1 MRALFIGGG
10 KSGKSTAAQ
19 RLAASLAGGGPLYYW
34 ATMTPHDGE
43 DEARIQRHRDDRA
56 GMEFVKNHAAWV
68 VAVLV
73 LGIRRQHLHKSAA
86 ITEPQ
91 LPPGV
96 YDLYPLP
103 EIGRAHV

>member
-56 GMEFVKNHAAWV
+56 GMGFTIMESFMDTLKVRSQ
-68 VAVLV
+68 
-73 LGIRRQHLHKSAA
+73 LGKGTVTS
-86 ITEPQ
+86 
-91 LPPGV
+91 
-96 YDLYPLP
+96 
-103 EIGRAHV
+103 

>member
-56 GMEFVKNHAAWV
+56 GMGFTTVERA
-68 VAVLV
+68 LTC
-73 LGIRRQHLHKSAA
+73 RRGWARS
-86 ITEPQ
+86 TR
-91 LPPGV
+91 
-96 YDLYPLP
+96 
-103 EIGRAHV
+103 RARCCSTA